1 LYWENYVKPIA
12 KTDSCQSPHTQYMVY
27 GQMDNGTEQEFDLG
41 DALILP
47 PPEHNAW
54 VIGNEAVF
62 AVDY

>member
-1 LYWENYVKPIA
+1 
-12 KTDSCQSPHTQYMVY
+12 MVY

>member
-12 KTDSCQSPHTQYMVY
+12 KTDSCQAPHTQYMVY
-27 GQMDNGTEQEFDLG
+27 GQMDNGTEHEFDPS

-47 PPEHNAW
+47 PREHNAC
-54 VIGNEAVF
+54 VIGSEAVF